1 MWGMNKE
8 VRDRLSQL
16 ERHLSQENPLLVEAV
31 GRFRELDKV
40 AYRLGLLRREQ
51 SYAMQVP
58 WWPLISVLGTFS
70 AGKSSFINH
79 YLGQDL
85 QETGTQ
91 AVDDKFSVIC
101 YASDK
106 VNRVLPG
113 IALDADPRFPF
124 YQMADE
130 IERVSPGEG
139 SRVDAYLQ
147 LKTCSSELLRGYI
160 FIDSPG
166 FDADAQR
173 TATLRI
179 TDYII
184 ELSDLVLV
192 FFDARHPE
200 PGAML
205 DTLSHLVYGTMH
217 RKDSNKFLY
226 ILNQIDTAARE
237 DNSEQVVSS
246 WQRALAQQGLT
257 AGEFFCIYNP
267 DVAIP
272 IDDERTRQRYE
283 TKRDADM
290 AAITQRIQ
298 QVHVERTYRIIG
310 RLEKTAREIED
321 EIIPQLKNLL
331 SRWRRGVLWRD
342 GFILGGLVIL
352 VLATLI
358 STGVLQGQPIDAP
371 GIGLLSLAKE
381 WFTGSLLGGI
391 SGIVL
396 IVLIAG
402 VVHFYN
408 RRKTVH
414 SVVKFLHKTVTN
426 ESQRNSLE
434 NAFYKN
440 TVSWRSLFRPEP
452 VGWGRRAQQRL
463 HKVIGEADSFIQRL
477 NDRFTHP
484 SGDEA
489 AQTKVDSVPMAESPA
504 ESVDVVQEQPQQ
516 TSSNKEGQEESK
528 VATV

>member
-16 ERHLSQENPLLVEAV
+16 EQHLTQENPLLVEAV

-40 AYRLGLLRREQ
+40 AYRLGLLKREQ

-79 YLGQDL
+79 YLQQDL
-85 QETGTQ
+85 QSTGTQ

-101 YASDK
+101 YSSDQ

-130 IERVSPGEG
+130 IERVSPGER

-147 LKTCSSELLRGYI
+147 LKTCSSEALRGYI

-173 TATLRI
+173 TSTLRI

-200 PGAML
+200 PGAMQ
-205 DTLSHLVYGTMH
+205 DTLSHLVSGTMH

-226 ILNQIDTAARE
+226 VLNQIDSAARE

-246 WQRALAQQGLT
+246 WQRALAQQGMT
-257 AGEFFCIYNP
+257 TGEFLCIYNP

-272 IDDERTRQRYE
+272 IDDEMTRQRYE

-290 AAITQRIQ
+290 AAIKERIQ
-298 QVHVERTYRIIG
+298 QVHVERIYRIIG

-321 EIIPQLKNLL
+321 EVIPQLKNLL
-331 SRWRRGVLWRD
+331 ARWRRGVLLRD
-342 GFILGGLVIL
+342 GLILGALLIL
-352 VLATLI
+352 IVATLMT
-358 STGVLQGQPIDAP
+358 TGVLGGQPTDVP
-371 GIGLLSLAKE
+371 GIGLLTLAKE
-381 WFTGSLLGGI
+381 WFTGSLWGGI
-391 SGIVL
+391 TGV
-396 IVLIAG
+396 VLIALIT
-402 VVHFYN
+402 VTVHFYN
-408 RRKTVH
+408 RRQTVRR
-414 SVVKFLHKTVTN
+414 VVKFLHKTIKN
-426 ESQRNSLE
+426 ETQRNSLE

-440 TVSWRSLFRPEP
+440 VVAWRSLFRPEP
-452 VGWGRRAQQRL
+452 VGWGRRAQRRL

-484 SGDEA
+484 SGEEGTQAKADD
-489 AQTKVDSVPMAESPA
+489 TPMNEPQA
-504 ESVDVVQEQPQQ
+504 ESVNIVQEQSHE
-516 TSSNKEGQEESK
+516 TSLNKEEQEETK